1 MTSDIF
7 MRVEVEVVIFT
18 VVENRTL
25 EKLSELGVVMP
36 EQQSIPD
43 SNGLSLFVV
52 TMQGEGQQ
60 RVLPGDSILQNE
72 SIEHAARR
80 ITNEKLGISLK
91 TKLRA
96 LKAFDDPRRGNQQR
110 VISFPYWGMVNF
122 EDLRQFLGGRDRVA
136 LELVNSRAYMN
147 EWDSSFGLQTFDG
160 ISRFGNRRMPNA
172 KKGIPHTKTL
182 TRDLPGG
189 RILAHDHDDMVFFA
203 WRELRHAFD
212 GKLDP
217 FNYLAVNPLG
227 NEFRLSDLQEFQEIC
242 RGERVPRDAF
252 RRAML
257 LDASYVNPTRQTD
270 NKRPGKPANL
280 YSLAA
285 PPRLDDN

>member
-1 MTSDIF
+1 VTNDIF
-7 MRVEVEVVIFT
+7 MRIEVDVVIFT

-25 EKLSELGVVMP
+25 EKLNELGVIMP

-52 TMQGEGQQ
+52 TMQQNAQQ
-60 RVLPGDSILQNE
+60 RALPSDAILPDE
-72 SIEHAARR
+72 SIERAARR
-80 ITNEKLGISLK
+80 ITEEKLGITLK

-96 LKAFDDPRRGNQQR
+96 LKPFDDPRRGSQQR

-122 EDLRQFLGGRDRVA
+122 EEIRQFLGGRDRVA
-136 LELVNSRAYMN
+136 LELVNSRTFMN
-147 EWDSSFGLQTFDG
+147 EWDARFGLQTFDG

-182 TRDLPGG
+182 SHDLPGG
-189 RILAHDHDDMVFFA
+189 RILAHDHDDMVFYA
-203 WRELRHAFD
+203 WREMRHAFD

-227 NEFRLSDLQEFQEIC
+227 NEFRISDLQEFQEIC

-257 LDASYVNPTRQTD
+257 LEASYVNPTRQTD

-285 PPRLDDN
+285 PPMQDED

>member
-1 MTSDIF
+1 MTSDIL
-7 MRVEVEVVIFT
+7 MRIEVDVVIFT

-52 TMQGEGQQ
+52 TMQGEGQ
-60 RVLPGDSILQNE
+60 RRELPNDSVLQNE
-72 SIEHAARR
+72 SIETAARR
-80 ITNEKLGISLK
+80 IIQDKLGISFK

-96 LKAFDDPRRGNQQR
+96 LKAFDDPRRGSQQR
-110 VISFPYWGMVNF
+110 TISFPFWSMVNF
-122 EDLRQFLGGRDRVA
+122 EDLRHFLGGRDRVA
-136 LELVNSRAYMN
+136 LELVNSRTFMN
-147 EWDSSFGLQTFDG
+147 DWDASFGLQTFDG

-172 KKGIPHTKTL
+172 KKGIPHTKAL
-182 TRDLPGG
+182 SRDLPGG

-212 GKLDP
+212 SKLDP
-217 FNYLAVNPLG
+217 FNYLAINPLG
-227 NEFRLSDLQEFQEIC
+227 SEFRISDLQEFQEIC
-242 RGERVPRDAF
+242 RGESLQRDAF
-252 RRAML
+252 RRLMMS
-257 LDASYVNPTRQTD
+257 DDSYLNRTMQTD
-270 NKRPGKPANL
+270 SKRPGKPANL

-285 PPRLDDN
+285 PPKLDED